1 MSANR
6 WKYLTVR
13 VSVGWSSKKTDER
26 LQTELDQYGA
36 QGWELTCMAT
46 TESAVQLVFR
56 KPA

>member
-1 MSANR
+1 MSTNR

-26 LQTELDQYGA
+26 LQAELDQYGA
-36 QGWELTCMAT
+36 QGWELTGMAT
-46 TESAVQLVFR
+46 TAYGLQLVFR